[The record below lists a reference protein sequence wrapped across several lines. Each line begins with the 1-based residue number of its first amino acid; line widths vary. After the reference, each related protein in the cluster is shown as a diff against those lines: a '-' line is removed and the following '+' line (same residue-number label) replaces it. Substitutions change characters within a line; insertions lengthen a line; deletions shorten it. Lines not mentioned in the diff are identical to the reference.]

1 MAENS
6 AHIHWHTRRCLKD
19 TTKQNRPSG
28 VEETRQLEIFVKVGM
43 IDQTETTQ
51 SAMAGHQARSD
62 YFLPNIVLN
71 IAHLWE
77 YQNIFSWQNN

>member
-1 MAENS
+1 MAENL
-6 AHIHWHTRRCLKD
+6 AHIHWHTRRYLKD

-51 SAMAGHQARSD
+51 SAMASH
-62 YFLPNIVLN
+62 
-71 IAHLWE
+71 
-77 YQNIFSWQNN
+77 